1 MSVHTALR
9 TEHTFLSRKTALLPA
24 LLLLASIFSLLFAN
38 ITLSPNGFWFLR
50 AIQLQ
55 NSLVYLGPLQ
65 IIVSPKED
73 ILFVITF
80 CLLLLLY
87 FLAVSYLSERISYKY
102 IFSSTLLLGIFY
114 LFIPVTTSQDIFSY
128 IAYTRMETLYH
139 LNPLTT
145 APTAISG
152 DSIYHFLYW
161 ANQPSIYGPTWV
173 FITGILQRFALVS
186 GLTHIL
192 FMQFFLRLWGFVMH
206 LGSLYLVIQLSRQ
219 VYLSIN
225 SKPYI
230 STEQQQKLR
239 RAALAFAWNPFLLL
253 EACVNAHNDTTI
265 LFLVLLALYFLSPH
279 ITQRMP
285 TSYLLTAALL
295 AVAACLKITMLVLF
309 PGFLLFL
316 WLRSQGPLQNARSRW
331 MSRLPKIFASIGV
344 YTGIIVLLYTPFW
357 QNGEL
362 LHILLVTPGASRD
375 INSVYESFVRIYAY
389 AKGIYISPE
398 NVDTGSWIE
407 TVSHQVST
415 VLFVILY
422 AAFCLRS
429 LFLPHS
435 VNTLPALIRWLALAW
450 LLYCFV
456 GSPWFWPW
464 YITTFLGLA
473 AVIEPIQTEEI
484 VGTFTL
490 RPFQGKSFNIT
501 TFSRVISVSM
511 LSIYFFTILAPDSI
525 IIPFL
530 PHIRWMYLRGL
541 LAWVPPFLAVYI
553 SLYLLPRFF
562 RKMETTTN
570 GDTRGYYEPVPEIRN
585 TRN

>member
-1 MSVHTALR
+1 
-9 TEHTFLSRKTALLPA
+9 
-24 LLLLASIFSLLFAN
+24 
-38 ITLSPNGFWFLR
+38 
-50 AIQLQ
+50 
-55 NSLVYLGPLQ
+55 
-65 IIVSPKED
+65 
-73 ILFVITF
+73 
-80 CLLLLLY
+80 
-87 FLAVSYLSERISYKY
+87 
-102 IFSSTLLLGIFY
+102 
-114 LFIPVTTSQDIFSY
+114 
-128 IAYTRMETLYH
+128 METLYH

-145 APTAISG
+145 PPTAISG
-152 DSIYHFLYW
+152 DFIYHFLYW

-173 FITGILQRFALVS
+173 FITGLVQRFALIS

-192 FMQFFLRLWGFVMH
+192 FMQFFLRLWGFIMH
-206 LGSLYLVIQLSRQ
+206 LGSLYLVIQLGRQ
-219 VYLSIN
+219 VYLSVN
-225 SKPYI
+225 GKPSI
-230 STEQQQKLR
+230 SAEQQQKLR

-265 LFLVLLALYFLSPH
+265 LFFVLFALYFLSPH
-279 ITQRMP
+279 IIQRMP
-285 TSYLLTAALL
+285 KSYLLTAALL
-295 AVAACLKITMLVLF
+295 AIAACLKITMLVLF

-316 WLRSQGPLQNARSRW
+316 WLRSQGPQQNGRFRW
-331 MSRLPKIFASIGV
+331 TSRLPAILASIGV
-344 YTGIIVLLYTPFW
+344 YTGIIVLLYTSFW
-357 QNGEL
+357 QNGAL

-375 INSVYESFVRIYAY
+375 INSIYESFVRIYAY

-415 VLFVILY
+415 VLFVLLY

-429 LFLPHS
+429 LFLPRS

-473 AVIEPIQTEEI
+473 AVIELVHIEET
-484 VGTFTL
+484 VASFTPK
-490 RPFQGKSFNIT
+490 PFQSKPFNLTI
-501 TFSRVISVSM
+501 FSRVISASM
-511 LSIYFFTILAPDSI
+511 LSIYFFTILAPDAV

-530 PHIRWMYLRGL
+530 PHVRWMYLRGP
-541 LAWVPPFLAVYI
+541 LAWVPPFLAVYL

-562 RKMETTTN
+562 RKIETTTN
-570 GDTRGYYEPVPEIRN
+570 NDTRGYYESVPEIHS